1 MIPLESSEE
10 RLNFIKYQ
18 INELANLKVDNIC
31 CLLAN
36 IYEIKPESE
45 RQAEAAIRYRRILI
59 QRLTEI
65 IIFTDVIEYN

>member
-1 MIPLESSEE
+1 MVPLESSEE

-31 CLLAN
+31 CLLAK
-36 IYEIKPESE
+36 IYEIQPESE
-45 RQAEAAIRYRRILI
+45 QQAEAAIRYRRILI

-65 IIFTDVIEYN
+65 IIFTDVVAYN